1 MRVWQLRME
10 LRSVLPR
17 RVPGNVTINFWA
29 CLAYIAR
36 KGFTSELCSEA
47 ANHSTHCNAVK
58 LLKCFEDNHWWS
70 FWHDFVI
77 SEYCGFFSYFILLLV
92 LKIFFG
98 FMYVIVPSRSLRAFG
113 PLLAECRRWSLLA
126 KGEGPSCVQSVR
138 AHWRGWE
145 CNTATHRAARQLW
158 YSLPDFYP
166 RVGDSQ
172 IFFLKTC
179 SHA

>member
-1 MRVWQLRME
+1 MRVCQLRME

-77 SEYCGFFSYFILLLV
+77 SQYCGFFSLFYFVTCFENLLWV
-92 LKIFFG
+92 
-98 FMYVIVPSRSLRAFG
+98 YVCHSAKQIIKGIWSFVSWVPEMVSAGQRGGALLRSKPESSLAWLR
-113 PLLAECRRWSLLA
+113 L
-126 KGEGPSCVQSVR
+126 
-138 AHWRGWE
+138 
-145 CNTATHRAARQLW
+145 
-158 YSLPDFYP
+158 
-166 RVGDSQ
+166 
-172 IFFLKTC
+172 
-179 SHA
+179 